1 MENNRRENF
10 EDLLKTVA
18 DLKSRLDEL
27 ERRIEEYR
35 SAFGDSL
42 QMPLPEEIPFEQED
56 FLGDMSE
63 LVADGDEIRINAGDV
78 TESVTGPVS
87 GQAVPDSGNADEPEA
102 AEPGT
107 VSGPKT
113 ATETGIV
120 SEPEAA
126 PETEAEPEPEAVPEP
141 AAEPEAVAEPEA
153 EPLQEDDEPFSL
165 FGEMFGAAPARKPS
179 RSRTLNEA
187 NASRASGAVIDLQ
200 TDRPAWYVDM
210 PGPEVKDVRSAIS
223 LNDRVMFIAN
233 LFREDSMLFQ
243 DVVNHINGMSD
254 LHKAVAYLQSTF
266 PEWDMGSDAVY
277 RFMMAVRRKI
287 R

>member
-63 LVADGDEIRINAGDV
+63 LVADGDEIRINA
-78 TESVTGPVS
+78 
-87 GQAVPDSGNADEPEA
+87 DEPEA
-102 AEPGT
+102 AGPGT
-107 VSGPKT
+107 VSGPETSPESGT
-113 ATETGIV
+113 A
-120 SEPEAA
+120 SEPEAE
-126 PETEAEPEPEAVPEP
+126 PETEAEPEPDAEPEP
-141 AAEPEAVAEPEA
+141 AAEPEAAAEPESAAEPEA
-153 EPLQEDDEPFSL
+153 EPLQEEDDEPFSL